1 MQNTFTRATLT
12 LALLGGLGLTACAS
26 TSGSSQDAAQLS
38 VVGFSVL
45 EAANKPVFDAFE
57 KTDAGKGV
65 TITTAYGPSGDQS
78 RAVEGG
84 LDADLVHF
92 SLEPDVT
99 RLVDSGQVDPGWKDG
114 ATRGI
119 VTSSVVAFVVRP
131 GNPKHISGWDD
142 LVKPGVQIITP
153 NPASS
158 GSAKWNI
165 LAAWAHVAAQG
176 GSEQDAKAFVAKL
189 LKNTIALPSSARDA
203 TTSFTEGNGDVLLSY
218 ENEAITGRANGAD
231 FDYLVPDDTLLIE
244 NPAAV
249 LKGAD
254 AKAEDLLAFLTS
266 PEGQAGYA
274 ASGFRPV
281 VDGVALPEVAGAND
295 PANPFPAPS
304 QLFTI
309 DGDFDGWA
317 AANDTFFNEDT
328 GIITLLQQQTG
339 TLE

>member
-1 MQNTFTRATLT
+1 MHHRITTAAAA
-12 LALLGGLGLTACAS
+12 LAAGMLGLTGCAS
-26 TSGSSQDAAQLS
+26 TSGSSETAEQLS

-45 EAANKPVFDAFE
+45 EAANKPVFAEFE
-57 KTDAGKGV
+57 KTEAGKGV
-65 TITTAYGPSGDQS
+65 EITTAYGPSGDQS

-92 SLEPDVT
+92 SLEPDLK
-99 RLVDSGQVDPGWKDG
+99 RLVDSGQVDAAWKDN
-114 ATRGI
+114 ATLGI
-119 VTSSVVAFVVRP
+119 VTSSVVSFVVRP
-131 GNPKHISGWDD
+131 GNPKKITGWDD

-165 LAAWAHVAAQG
+165 LAAWGHVAAQG
-176 GSEQDAKAFVAKL
+176 GSEQDAEAFVAKL
-189 LKNTIALPSSARDA
+189 LKNTIALPGSARDA

-218 ENEAITGRANGAD
+218 ENEAIIGRANGAD
-231 FDYLVPDDTLLIE
+231 FDYVVPDDTLLIE

-249 LKGAD
+249 LKKAD
-254 AKAEDLLAFLTS
+254 PKAKDLLAFLTS

-281 VDGVALPEVAGAND
+281 VDGVTLPEVTGAND
-295 PANPFPAPS
+295 PANPFPTPS
-304 QLFTI
+304 KLFTV
-309 DGDFDGWA
+309 DADFGGWGE
-317 AANDTFFNEDT
+317 ANDKFFNEDT
-328 GIITLLQQQTG
+328 GIITLLQQETG